1 MIQQVADCVSLQ
13 KALVERA
20 GRQKPDILLC
30 FLKNLQQKRISGVNY
45 LFTMAHYCLLMG
57 YFVTHSEVW
66 EESSKNNVNCL
77 LYNNMLSL
85 FNRVQITRIN
95 LTLKRMGN
103 LFGKTT
109 VKGYSPL
116 FLQHHIAP
124 PKLMHLTLFQQLF
137 LDLFSL

>member
-1 MIQQVADCVSLQ
+1 MLFKKSA
-13 KALVERA
+13 VE
-20 GRQKPDILLC
+20 KDLWC
-30 FLKNLQQKRISGVNY
+30 KWY
-45 LFTMAHYCLLMG
+45 LFTMAHYCLLKG

-116 FLQHHIAP
+116 FL
-124 PKLMHLTLFQQLF
+124 
-137 LDLFSL
+137 